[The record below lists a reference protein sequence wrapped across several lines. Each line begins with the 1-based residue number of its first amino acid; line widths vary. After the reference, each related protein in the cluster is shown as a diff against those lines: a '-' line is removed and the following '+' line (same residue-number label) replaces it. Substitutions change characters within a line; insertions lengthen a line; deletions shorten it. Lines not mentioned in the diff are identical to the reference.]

1 MKLLKYYRN
10 IIIKILGLIII
21 FIICDIF
28 NDYYFTNYISN
39 KFNDFLIYIGLK
51 EKPIEEPFVSAVF
64 TTLVSQFSTQ
74 AIAFFISAFIILL
87 GKWVVNLGI
96 GVYEAVFGLLMT
108 TIKGSWQIAMGIG
121 DLSIFSIYLVR
132 WIVDH
137 VICGMKLI

>member
-1 MKLLKYYRN
+1 MKLLKDYRN

-64 TTLVSQFSTQ
+64 TTLASQFSTQ

-87 GKWVVNLGI
+87 GKSFAL
-96 GVYEAVFGLLMT
+96 E
-108 TIKGSWQIAMGIG
+108 
-121 DLSIFSIYLVR
+121 
-132 WIVDH
+132 
-137 VICGMKLI
+137 CCLIIILDYHKP